1 MTIETARA
9 IIERDRDAFDPYDAM
24 DAIANGEPYFPEYQ
38 EACAFAAKWDS
49 KHGVSAAGRVF
60 RKQRCRK
67 CGGTG
72 HLMCYDHVDRG
83 RCWSCDGLGYIEVY
97 E

>member
-1 MTIETARA
+1 MTIESARA
-9 IIERDRDAFDPYDAM
+9 IIERDRGNFDPFQCFF
-24 DAIANGEPYFPEYQ
+24 GEPGYMSEYQ
-38 EACAFAAKWDS
+38 EACEVVAQWDS
-49 KHGVSAAGRVF
+49 EHGVSAAGRVF

-83 RCWSCDGLGYIEVY
+83 RCWSCDGLGYIEVF